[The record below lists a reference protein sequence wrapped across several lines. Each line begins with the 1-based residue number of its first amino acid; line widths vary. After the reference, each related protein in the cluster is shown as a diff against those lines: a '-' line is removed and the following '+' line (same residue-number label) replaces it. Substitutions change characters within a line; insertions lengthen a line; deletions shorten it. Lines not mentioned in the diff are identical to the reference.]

1 MIENP
6 PSAGFLLPAIYG
18 GNLSGAQIKLGAA
31 HGRDYRFA
39 GMARSYG
46 NAVHFRSHAFYSP
59 LPFMGEGLGVRA
71 ENTAKL
77 EAFPCPRRGE
87 GMIASTRCLSQQH
100 YEIGRAHVSTPLTLK

>member
-59 LPFMGEGLGVRA
+59 LPFMGEGLGGRA

-77 EAFPCPRRGE
+77 EASLGPHGTAPRPPPAPPR
-87 GMIASTRCLSQQH
+87 AA
-100 YEIGRAHVSTPLTLK
+100 GRRAGP